1 LQKELRID
9 ASQLSNDIS
18 LFYVGYII
26 LELPTTLFLKKVIAN
41 FQLGIALMA
50 WGTFTTL

>member
-1 LQKELRID
+1 MN
-9 ASQLSNDIS
+9 AGQLSNDIS

-26 LELPTTLFLKKVIAN
+26 FELPATLFLKKVTAN